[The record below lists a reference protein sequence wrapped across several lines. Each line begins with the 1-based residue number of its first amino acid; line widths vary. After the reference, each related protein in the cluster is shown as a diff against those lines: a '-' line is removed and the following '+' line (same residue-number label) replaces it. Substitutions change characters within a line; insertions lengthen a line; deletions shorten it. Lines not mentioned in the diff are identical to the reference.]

1 MMLKNFFTED
11 VIVDNHA
18 LNGRSSKS
26 FISEG
31 HWQKVV
37 EKIKPGDYVFIQF
50 GHNDEKDDPK
60 RHTDPGTTFDENLR
74 KFVKETR
81 MRGGI
86 PVLFNSVV
94 RRIFTN
100 SKTAVADDDTRSNSS
115 ADLVEGDT
123 LVDTHGDYLL
133 SPRNVARELDVPFV
147 DANKITHD
155 LEQGLGP
162 DKSKKLHMWYLPNEV
177 PSLPKGRQDNTH
189 YNVYGAYVV
198 AGLLAD
204 AVSDAVPELKQYR
217 CKYVRWCGVAQRDL
231 GEGWHVIE
239 EGLNGR
245 TTVRDDM
252 CHLDTNLNGIRA
264 LPMLLE
270 AHKPLDAIVI
280 MLGTNDCKT
289 VFNVT
294 ASDIARGAMALIRA
308 VRAFPWTDAAPC
320 PRILLMAPIK
330 IKPQIADVYMTD
342 FDEHSVEA
350 SEHFGEYYAHVAEQF
365 GCDFLNAAEFAEP
378 GDIDYLHMMP
388 ESHESLGHAVAAK
401 LKEML
406 GE

>member
-1 MMLKNFFTED
+1 MGRIKYFLVLLLCVLSLSAYKKNEKITIFMIGDSTMANKDISGGKMERGWGMMLKNFFTED

-31 HWQKVV
+31 HWPKVV

-100 SKTAVADDDTRSNSS
+100 STTAVADDDTRSNSS

-204 AVSDAVPELKQYR
+204 AVSDAVPELRQYR
-217 CKYVRWCGVAQRDL
+217 CKYDASVARDGSGLYFDLQTAVENVPSGVKTTIL
-231 GEGWHVIE
+231 VGEGKWKKPVAGKDKKIE
-239 EGLNGR
+239 Y
-245 TTVRDDM
+245 
-252 CHLDTNLNGIRA
+252 
-264 LPMLLE
+264 
-270 AHKPLDAIVI
+270 I
-280 MLGTNDCKT
+280 MRQG
-289 VFNVT
+289 
-294 ASDIARGAMALIRA
+294 AS
-308 VRAFPWTDAAPC
+308 F
-320 PRILLMAPIK
+320 IK
-330 IKPQIADVYMTD
+330 
-342 FDEHSVEA
+342 
-350 SEHFGEYYAHVAEQF
+350 
-365 GCDFLNAAEFAEP
+365 
-378 GDIDYLHMMP
+378 
-388 ESHESLGHAVAAK
+388 
-401 LKEML
+401 
-406 GE
+406 

>member
-1 MMLKNFFTED
+1 MKNVLCF
-11 VIVDNHA
+11 
-18 LNGRSSKS
+18 
-26 FISEG
+26 
-31 HWQKVV
+31 
-37 EKIKPGDYVFIQF
+37 GDSNTY
-50 GHNDEKDDPK
+50 GYDPA
-60 RHTDPGTTFDENLR
+60 G
-74 KFVKETR
+74 
-81 MRGGI
+81 MRDG
-86 PVLFNSVV
+86 
-94 RRIFTN
+94 
-100 SKTAVADDDTRSNSS
+100 TAVRYA
-115 ADLVEGDT
+115 
-123 LVDTHGDYLL
+123 
-133 SPRNVARELDVPFV
+133 
-147 DANKITHD
+147 
-155 LEQGLGP
+155 
-162 DKSKKLHMWYLPNEV
+162 
-177 PSLPKGRQDNTH
+177 QD
-189 YNVYGAYVV
+189 
-198 AGLLAD
+198 
-204 AVSDAVPELKQYR
+204 
-217 CKYVRWCGVAQRDL
+217 VRWCGVVQRDL

-280 MLGTNDCKT
+280 MLGTND
-289 VFNVT
+289 
-294 ASDIARGAMALIRA
+294 S
-308 VRAFPWTDAAPC
+308 APC

-342 FDEHSVEA
+342 FDDHSVEA

-365 GCDFLNAAEFAEP
+365 GCDFLNAADFAEP